1 MFKPSLR
8 PFGIDRPMYTP
19 LDPACPLSP
28 AQHQEVCTAVYDA
41 VSFHGLCVYPY
52 PCPCP
57 CTRASRSL
65 KG

>member
-28 AQHQEVCTAVYDA
+28 AQHQEVCTAVYNA
-41 VSFHGLCVYPY
+41 VSFHGLCVHPQLQWVWGL
-52 PCPCP
+52 
-57 CTRASRSL
+57 T
-65 KG
+65 KGG